1 MQADEYVLLG
11 AALALEIAEGLSGD
25 ALDVAAA
32 LYTAIGDQL
41 ALISAQ
47 KRNRGAKRLCAL
59 SCKLKRMQHARLG
72 LANHAG
78 ALQGKQSAKSWH
90 IGLSAAV

>member
-32 LYTAIGDQL
+32 LYTAIGDRR
-41 ALISAQ
+41 SARADFRSTRKNEIEAQ
-47 KRNRGAKRLCAL
+47 NVF
-59 SCKLKRMQHARLG
+59 AR
-72 LANHAG
+72 
-78 ALQGKQSAKSWH
+78 
-90 IGLSAAV
+90 SAAS

>member
-32 LYTAIGDQL
+32 LYPAFGDQL
-41 ALISAQ
+41 ALV
-47 KRNRGAKRLCAL
+47 
-59 SCKLKRMQHARLG
+59 
-72 LANHAG
+72 
-78 ALQGKQSAKSWH
+78 
-90 IGLSAAV
+90 SAARAKTK